1 MSIISFILETVMV
14 MDGLIS
20 INKIMKLL
28 SYNWNWVFECKTE
41 SNPSITERTWA
52 ESSKGK
58 PLRCSWGNGLE
69 WQPLKKSCIG
79 NQNSKLTNLGHLKK
93 KFLLRLHKS

>member
-69 WQPLKKSCIG
+69 WQPLKKKLYRKPEFKT
-79 NQNSKLTNLGHLKK
+79 NQSGTLKK
-93 KFLLRLHKS
+93 KISP